1 MKALRSHL
9 ALKNPRFEC
18 WDREKKHSL
27 TVKLKSAVGKPATAR
42 ELKSLQK
49 VAAKEYAALE
59 PLYRE
64 FNGLTLHMHR
74 DTAGLAIPTIR
85 IFRRSLRTLGRCS
98 SRTRP
103 NFIPSNVK
111 AFRSRPSSQAGTT

>member
-59 PLYRE
+59 PLYRA

-85 IFRRSLRTLGRCS
+85 DLSAFAEDSRTLLFEDEAELY
-98 SRTRP
+98 P
-103 NFIPSNVK
+103 F
-111 AFRSRPSSQAGTT
+111 